1 VIKSVTCLGRRE
13 VHVGVLWRNLKDG
26 GHLKN
31 ICTDGKIDLECFW
44 KIQDGKA

>member
-1 VIKSVTCLGRRE
+1 MFGKKRSACRGIVEK
-13 VHVGVLWRNLKDG
+13 LKDG

-31 ICTDGKIDLECFW
+31 ICTDGKIDLESFW